1 MFREHEKIT
10 LKGFNNLK
18 KALAFSFYD
27 FVIAP
32 TQAER
37 LSYVEYINT
46 HYSAE
51 KIAELMERIVD
62 RIEAQILNV
71 SLQNYDPYGA
81 SCVMLLSDIKGGGV
95 TMHLDKSHITAHT
108 YPDFDNPHGILSFR
122 VDIDLSTCGEISPL
136 ASLNDIFDF
145 FDTDLVTI
153 DYVVRGFTRDQEG
166 NHVYMDHE
174 VNSIR
179 DFIAPEVLSH
189 FKTRDLILPGD
200 NIWQLKMLR
209 TTMKTD
215 DYFSPVSSLS
225 DDEKA
230 RYIKLLSGEMLSIF
244 NGWRV

>member
-1 MFREHEKIT
+1 MFREQKIT

-32 TQAER
+32 TEADR
-37 LSYVEYINT
+37 LSYIDYINT

-51 KIAELMERIVD
+51 KISSLLERIVE
-62 RIEAQILNV
+62 RIEAQILNT

-81 SCVMLLSDIKGGGV
+81 SCVMLLSDIKGSGV

-108 YPDFDNPHGILSFR
+108 YPDFENPHGIFSFR
-122 VDIDLSTCGEISPL
+122 VDIDLSTCGEITPL
-136 ASLNDIFDF
+136 ASLDDIFDF

-153 DYVVRGFTRDQEG
+153 DYVVRGFTRDKEG

-179 DFIAPEVLSH
+179 DFIAPDVLRH
-189 FKTRDLILPGD
+189 FKTRDLILPSD

-215 DYFSPVSSLS
+215 DYFSPTTTLS

-230 RYIKLLSGEMLSIF
+230 YYLKKLSAEMLSIF